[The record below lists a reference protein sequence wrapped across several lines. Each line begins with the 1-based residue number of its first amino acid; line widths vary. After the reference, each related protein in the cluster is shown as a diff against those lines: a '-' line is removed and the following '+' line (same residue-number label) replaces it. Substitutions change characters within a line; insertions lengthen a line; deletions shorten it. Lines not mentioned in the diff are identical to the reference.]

1 MDKTDKTLMTNEL
14 GSERGVLGWF
24 VRNHVAANLLMIFLL
39 VSGVVSLFVIKLEV
53 FPEIDM
59 GMITINVPYLGA
71 SPEEV
76 ESGVC
81 LRLEEAVAGI
91 EHIKE
96 LRASASEGMGTLS
109 VEVEDYADIQKVLDD
124 VKAAV
129 DRIETFPEETEKPI
143 VAELTTRT
151 QVIAVVLYGS
161 VSEHTLKTLSDEVRD
176 ELTALKNI
184 SQVDVSGVR
193 RNEIAIEI
201 SEETLRR
208 YGLTFEQVGF
218 MIRDSSLDLPGGS
231 VKTAGGEILVR
242 TMGQKYVGRDFEDVV
257 VMTRSDG
264 TKLYLD
270 EIAEIIDGFEDSDM
284 AARFDEEPAAMIE
297 VYRVGEQ
304 DALEVAR
311 TVKEY
316 VAQKRAQLPEGV
328 SIATWFDRSVL
339 LNSRLQLLTRNA
351 GYGLILVFL
360 SLALFLDLKLAFWTM
375 MGIPI
380 SFLGAFIL
388 LPHFDVSVN
397 MMSLF
402 AFIVVLG
409 IVVDD
414 AIVVG
419 ENIFAYRQ
427 AGMKYLSAA
436 IAGVR
441 ELWLPVTI
449 AILTTVA
456 AFFPMLFVTGMM
468 GKIMRQIPLVVI
480 SVLLISLVEALFI
493 LPAHLSRAKRKSR
506 RSGPIARMQKGIRGL
521 LDWFVQGL
529 FVWLL
534 GRCIRWRYATLAL
547 ALAVMFLV
555 LGWVRGG
562 HIGMR
567 FMPDVEADDLTSSL
581 EMPQGTPREQTE
593 MIVARIE
600 AAAEEVRREIDAF
613 CVDGDVSIF
622 RHISTT
628 IGQAAAARTP
638 MDTISGASGAHLAE
652 LHIELMPGEERG
664 KYFPPGGGV
673 DVSSASIGN
682 RWREKVGEIPGV
694 SSLTFSYSLMNIG
707 EAINVEL
714 SHQDF
719 AELQLAVEDLKL
731 RLREYNG
738 VTDIADNF
746 LTGKKEIKLSL
757 KEQGRSLGLTLFNL
771 ARQVRQG
778 FYGEEVQRIQ
788 RGRDDIRVMLRY
800 PAAERRSLADLENM
814 RIRLSGGVEVPFT
827 TVAEVAEGRGYST
840 INRAERRRVIQVTAD
855 VDEARANATDIN
867 AELAEAVL
875 PDLQARYPGLF
886 FEFQGQQREMMDS
899 MGSLWM
905 NFAVSLL
912 IIFGLLAVQFKS
924 YVQPVIVMSAIPFGL
939 IGAVLGHVIMGYDL
953 SLLSMF
959 GFVALTGVVVN
970 DSLIMVDLIN
980 RTRGSGAGLEQVV
993 QDSATRRF
1001 RPILLTTLTT
1011 FFGLMPMILEKSM
1024 QARFLTPMAV
1034 SLGYG
1039 VVFATAITLVLVPS
1053 LYMILEDVRGIFR
1066 GKQ

>member
-1 MDKTDKTLMTNEL
+1 MDKTDKTLILKEL

-24 VRNHVAANLLMIFLL
+24 TRNHVAANLLMIFLL
-39 VSGVVSLFVIKLEV
+39 AAGVVSLFTIKLEV
-53 FPEIDM
+53 FPEIDT

-91 EHIKE
+91 ENIKE
-96 LRASASEGMGTLS
+96 MRASASEGVGTLS

-161 VSEHTLKTLSDEVRD
+161 VSEHALKNLSDEVRD

-193 RNEIAIEI
+193 RNEISIEI

-218 MIRDSSLDLPGGS
+218 MVRDSSLDLPGGS

-242 TMGQKYVGRDFEDVV
+242 TKGQKYAGRDFEDIV
-257 VMTRSDG
+257 VMTRPDG
-264 TKLYLD
+264 TKLYLR
-270 EIAEIIDGFEDSDM
+270 EIAKIIDGFEDSDK
-284 AARFDEEPAAMIE
+284 AARFDGESAAMIE

-316 VAQKRAQLPEGV
+316 VAQKREQMPEGV
-328 SIATWFDRSVL
+328 SMATWFDRSAIL
-339 LNSRLQLLTRNA
+339 KSRLELLTRNA

-380 SFLGAFIL
+380 SFLGAFLL
-388 LPHFDVSVN
+388 LPYFDVSVN

-419 ENIFAYRQ
+419 ENIFSYRQ
-427 AGMKYLSAA
+427 QDMNFLAA
-436 IAGVR
+436 ATAGVR

-456 AFFPMLFVTGMM
+456 AFFPMLFVSGMM
-468 GKIMRQIPLVVI
+468 GKIMRNIPLVVI
-480 SVLLISLVEALFI
+480 SVLMISLVEALFI
-493 LPAHLSRAKRKSR
+493 LPAHLSRAKRISR
-506 RSGPIARMQKGIRGL
+506 RPGPIARLQKGLRDL
-521 LDWFVQGL
+521 LDGFVRGPFLWFL
-529 FVWLL
+529 S
-534 GRCIRWRYATLAL
+534 RCIRWRYATLAV
-547 ALAVMFLV
+547 AFGVMFIV
-555 LGWVRGG
+555 LGWVAGG

-567 FMPDVEADDLTSSL
+567 FMPDVEADDLSSSL
-581 EMPQGTPREQTE
+581 VMPQGTPREQTE
-593 MIVARIE
+593 LIVAQIE
-600 AAAEEVRREIDAF
+600 AAAEELRREIDAF
-613 CVDGDVSIF
+613 CIDENLSIF

-628 IGQAAAARTP
+628 IGQAEAARTP
-638 MDTISGASGAHLAE
+638 MDTVSSASGAHLAE
-652 LHIELMPGEERG
+652 LHIELLPGEERG
-664 KYFPPGGGV
+664 FYFPTDCGV
-673 DVSSASIGN
+673 DVSSAAIGD
-682 RWREKVGEIPGV
+682 RWREKVGEIAGI
-694 SSLTFSYSLMNIG
+694 SSLTFSYSMMNIG

-719 AELQLAVEDLKL
+719 DELQRAVEDLKL

-738 VTDIADNF
+738 VSDIADNF

-757 KEQGRSLGLTLFNL
+757 NEQGRSLGLTLFNL

-800 PAAERRSLADLENM
+800 PAEERRSLADMENM
-814 RIRLSGGVEVPFT
+814 RIRLAGGVEVPFN
-827 TVAEVAEGRGYST
+827 TVAVVQEGRGYST

-855 VDEARANATDIN
+855 VDEESANATDIN
-867 AELAEAVL
+867 KELADTVL
-875 PDLQARYPGLF
+875 PDLQGRFPGLF
-886 FEFQGQQREMMDS
+886 FDFQGQQREMQDS

-905 NFAVSLL
+905 NFAVALL

-924 YVQPVIVMSAIPFGL
+924 YVQPLIVMSAIPFGL
-939 IGAVLGHVIMGYDL
+939 IGAVIGHVIMGFDL

-980 RTRGSGAGLEQVV
+980 RTRESGAGLEQVV
-993 QDSATRRF
+993 KDSATRRF
-1001 RPILLTTLTT
+1001 RPIMLTTLTT

-1024 QARFLTPMAV
+1024 QARFLIPMAV
-1034 SLGYG
+1034 SLAYG
-1039 VVFATAITLVLVPS
+1039 VVFATGITLVLVPS
-1053 LYMILEDVRGIFR
+1053 LYVILEDVKGVFR
-1066 GKQ
+1066 RSS